1 VSDLVLHERK
11 DKSYQ
16 KNAQPHCQPVRKHN
30 QLQLKLSGQKNLNQ
44 SGMKRTNSD
53 SAAPMVLG
61 EGLSS
66 TH

>member
-1 VSDLVLHERK
+1 MSDLVLHERK

-16 KNAQPHCQPVRKHN
+16 KNAQPHCQPVRKQN
-30 QLQLKLSGQKNLNQ
+30 QLQLKLSDTLNP